1 MKWKEKTLILSLLGC
16 LLFGACKKEKEP
28 PVNHLVSNLRAC
40 YKFSNDFSDSTGHNG
55 DGKADNKGVSF
66 VHDRNHVPTNALYF
80 AGVGG
85 TVSFNDIDIQTEQV
99 SVSVWV
105 RPDPNSPNSLVYFLR
120 SNNGGGG
127 IGFFQ
132 NGPKFGF
139 AVSIPATNNAQDIL
153 ASDWQNLTGTYDGK
167 VIKLYVDGI
176 FKYATGHPGKI
187 PNISSLVL
195 GGTNIA
201 YWKGELDDL
210 RIYDCVLTDEEITT
224 LAKWK

>member
-1 MKWKEKTLILSLLGC
+1 MKWKEKTLAISLLGS
-16 LLFGACKKEKEP
+16 LLFGACKKDKEQP
-28 PVNHLVSNLRAC
+28 PVNQLVSNLRA
-40 YKFSNDFSDSTGHNG
+40 YYQFNNDMSDSTGHNG

-66 VHDRNHVPTNALYF
+66 VPDREHVASSALYF

-85 TVSFNDIDIQTEQV
+85 TVSINDIDIQTEKV

-105 RPDPNSPNSLVYFLR
+105 QPEPNLLVYFLR
-120 SNNGGGG
+120 SNDGG

-139 AVSIPATNNAQDIL
+139 AVSIPATNNAEDVL

-187 PNISSLVL
+187 HNINSLIL
-195 GGTNIA
+195 GGSNIA
-201 YWKGELDDL
+201 YWKGAMDDL
-210 RIYDCVLTDEEITT
+210 RIYDCVLTDDEIKT
-224 LAKWK
+224 LAKW